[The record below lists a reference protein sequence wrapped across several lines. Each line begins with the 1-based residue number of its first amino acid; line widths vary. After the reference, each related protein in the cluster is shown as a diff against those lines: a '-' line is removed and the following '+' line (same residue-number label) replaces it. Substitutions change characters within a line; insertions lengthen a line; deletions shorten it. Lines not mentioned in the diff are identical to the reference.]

1 MSTIRPYNDIV
12 SKRARDRYAQ
22 KCKKN
27 TTHLQIAG
35 SKSSHFSYPA
45 GQRLSITHIAD
56 QHNGPQEKGK
66 ETNAEHARHTTP
78 QKQVSSGYRT

>member
-1 MSTIRPYNDIV
+1 MSIIRPYTDIV
-12 SKRARDRYAQ
+12 SKQAWDRYAW

-27 TTHLQIAG
+27 ATHLQIAG
-35 SKSSHFSYPA
+35 SKPPHFLYPA